1 MFLQLISIA
10 ILCCSGL
17 TAAIDLTLTQQLML
31 APSRH
36 ARYELLKDED
46 FVFDFGKGPSS
57 ELVNGG
63 YLVDATSET
72 FPALVGQGV
81 GMAVGILGPCG
92 FNTPHVHVGGTEFNI
107 ALNGTFQTFLALE
120 PPTTNSGAPPR
131 VVNLTMNT
139 LQATIFPQG
148 SPHMEF
154 NPSCETRA
162 FVAAFGTD
170 DFGRTQEFEALFSV
184 PDDVLEDSLGDA
196 LSRSQIDKVRSK
208 IPGPVMKT
216 IHQCKVKCGMAPR

>member
-1 MFLQLISIA
+1 MFLQLISTA
-10 ILCCSGL
+10 ILSCSGL
-17 TAAIDLTLTQQLML
+17 AAAIDLTLTQQLML

-81 GMAVGILGPCG
+81 GMAV
-92 FNTPHVHVGGTEFNI
+92 
-107 ALNGTFQTFLALE
+107 ALE